1 MSIFD
6 SIKRLFGGAGA
17 SDDNGRGPGRVAGT
31 RAAEGAEMISCEQA
45 LRLVHDFLDGELG
58 DVPAEQ
64 VRRHFEVCG
73 QCYPHLKLESAYR
86 EAVRRAA
93 AGQEAPDAL
102 KDRVSQLLTEARAS
116 D

>member
-6 SIKRLFGGAGA
+6 SIKRFFGGASTPEGQGGSEA
-17 SDDNGRGPGRVAGT
+17 SDG
-31 RAAEGAEMISCEQA
+31 AEEMISCEQA
-45 LRLVHDFLDGELG
+45 LRLVHDFLDGALG
-58 DVPAEQ
+58 DVSAEQ

-86 EAVRRAA
+86 DAVRRAA

-102 KDRVSQLLTEARAS
+102 KDRVKELLAEARAQ

>member
-6 SIKRLFGGAGA
+6 SIKKLFGGAEA
-17 SDDNGRGPGRVAGT
+17 SNGSTGEG
-31 RAAEGAEMISCEQA
+31 RAAAGMAAQDGGEMISCEEA

-58 DVPAEQ
+58 DVPADQ

-73 QCYPHLKLESAYR
+73 QCFPHLQLESAYR

-102 KDRVSQLLTEARAS
+102 KDRVSQLLAEARAQ